1 MGSTNLKGVALD
13 NYQKTSI
20 DKSSEFKLVQSSH
33 ICKGWQINTDS
44 SQAHDLDN
52 SVASVTIPDLSV
64 PLYTMMVQP
73 ARVDG

>member
-20 DKSSEFKLVQSSH
+20 DKSSEFKLVQSLH
-33 ICKGWQINTDS
+33 ICKGQQINTDS

>member
-13 NYQKTSI
+13 NYQKTYI
-20 DKSSEFKLVQSSH
+20 DKSSEFKLVQSLH
-33 ICKGWQINTDS
+33 ICKGQQINTDS
-44 SQAHDLDN
+44 SQTHDLDN